1 MNKAIFLDRDGVINE
16 MNFNK
21 ERKVFVPP
29 YKREELK
36 IYAGVIESLRKF
48 QENNFKLFLVSNQP
62 DYATG
67 MTGLENLAEVHDE
80 LNKILESNNIDF
92 TEYYYCYH
100 HPSGIIPEYSIE
112 CECRKPKNYFV
123 LKAISD
129 YNIDK
134 EKSWFI
140 GDRDKDV
147 LCGISSGLKTIRIES
162 GYYEYK
168 NKVDADFVVKDINEA
183 SKIILYKN
191 NK

>member
-29 YKREELK
+29 YKKEELK
-36 IYAGVIESLRKF
+36 IYDGVMESLKNFR
-48 QENNFKLFLVSNQP
+48 ENNFKLFLVSNQP

-67 MTGLENLAEVHDE
+67 MTGLENLAEVHSE
-80 LNKILESNNIDF
+80 LNKILLSNNIDF

-100 HPSGIIPEYSIE
+100 HPAGIIPGYSIE
-112 CECRKPKNYFV
+112 CDCRKPKNYFV

-129 YNIDK
+129 YDIEK

-168 NKVDADFVVKDINEA
+168 NKVDADFVVKNLKEA
-183 SKIILYKN
+183 SKIILS
-191 NK
+191 NKY